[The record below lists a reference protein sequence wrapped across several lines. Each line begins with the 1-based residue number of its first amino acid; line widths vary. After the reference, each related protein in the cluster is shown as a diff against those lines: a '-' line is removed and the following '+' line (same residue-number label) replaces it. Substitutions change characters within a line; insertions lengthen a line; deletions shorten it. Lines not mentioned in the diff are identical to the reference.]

1 MIIRSISGVRGL
13 VKTHLTIKTVTRYA
27 RALHI
32 LLGSGIIMAGRDS
45 RQSGET
51 LLNAFNLE
59 LVRLGRNVINCGIVP
74 TPTIQYMVEHSDAAG
89 GIIITAS
96 HNPEEWNGLKFVR
109 SEGTFFKSQDCDDLF
124 SLVDKNKNV
133 PAAEIKGLELPDQN
147 SILKHTLKVL
157 SLSCLKLNSI
167 RARHFKVVVDAVNGA
182 GSEALPGLLEKMG
195 CEVVRLNCTPNGEF
209 PRGAEPLPE
218 NLGDL
223 CKAVVREKA
232 HVGFAIDPDA
242 DRLACVSDL
251 GIPLG
256 EEYTLVL
263 AAEGYMKVK
272 GNKETFVTNLSTS
285 LALEKTAE
293 NYECNV
299 ERSAVGEINVVQR
312 MIEIGAELGG
322 EGNGGVIL
330 KEAHLGRDSLVAA
343 AMVLNRMCLSSKTL
357 SDIHKNLPVFK
368 IVKDKVN
375 LKGLDLP
382 LFWIKVKDKFQDADI
397 NTEDGLKF
405 TWDDSWIH
413 LRPSNTEPILR
424 IYAEGTST
432 AAAQA
437 LVKKVK
443 IILDNISEK

>member
-13 VKTHLTIKTVTRYA
+13 VKTHLTEETVTSYA
-27 RALHI
+27 QALHVF
-32 LLGSGIIMAGRDS
+32 LGSGIIMAGRDS

-51 LLNAFNLE
+51 LLNAFNRE

-89 GIIITAS
+89 GIIVTAS

-109 SEGTFFKSQDCDDLF
+109 SEGTFFNSQDCDDLF
-124 SLVDKNKNV
+124 SLVDQNKNV
-133 PAAEIKGLELPDQN
+133 SNAEINGLELPDQN

-157 SLSCLKLNSI
+157 SLSCLNLNSI
-167 RARHFKVVVDAVNGA
+167 RDRHFKVVVDAVNGA

-195 CEVVRLNCTPNGEF
+195 CEVVRLYCSPNGDF

-223 CKAVVREKA
+223 CETVLRENA

-272 GNKETFVTNLSTS
+272 GIKETFVTNLSTS

-293 NYECNV
+293 IYGCRV

-343 AMVLNRMCLSSKTL
+343 ALVLNRMSQSSNTL
-357 SDIHKNLPVFK
+357 NNIHKNLPVFK

-382 LFWIKVKDKFQDADI
+382 LFWQKVKEQFQDGDI
-397 NTEDGLKF
+397 NKMDGLKF
-405 TWDDSWIH
+405 TWDNSWIH

-424 IYAEGTST
+424 I
-432 AAAQA
+432 
-437 LVKKVK
+437 
-443 IILDNISEK
+443 

>member
-13 VKTHLTIKTVTRYA
+13 VKTHLTEETVTSYA
-27 RALHI
+27 QALHVF
-32 LLGSGIIMAGRDS
+32 LGSGIIMAGRDS

-51 LLNAFNLE
+51 LLNAFNRE

-89 GIIITAS
+89 GIIVTAS

-109 SEGTFFKSQDCDDLF
+109 SEGTFFNSQDCDDLF
-124 SLVDKNKNV
+124 SLVDQNKNV
-133 PAAEIKGLELPDQN
+133 SNAEINGLELPDQN

-157 SLSCLKLNSI
+157 SLSCLNLNSI
-167 RARHFKVVVDAVNGA
+167 RDRHFKVVVDAVNGA

-195 CEVVRLNCTPNGEF
+195 CEVVRLYCSPNGDF

-223 CKAVVREKA
+223 CETVLRENA

-293 NYECNV
+293 IYGCRV

-343 AMVLNRMCLSSKTL
+343 ALVLNRMSQSSNTL
-357 SDIHKNLPVFK
+357 NNIHKNLPVFK

-382 LFWIKVKDKFQDADI
+382 LFWQKVKEQFQDGDI
-397 NTEDGLKF
+397 NKMDGLKF
-405 TWDDSWIH
+405 TWDNSWIH

-443 IILDNISEK
+443 IILRDISE